1 MVLINVEKH
10 FRVHCNAR
18 CGHRI
23 KEEAKQIGAYI
34 ERYDYVEDKR
44 TGVVRFIFDAHCSEK
59 DFNEL
64 MKHFGEDKEIITVFT
79 K

>member
-1 MVLINVEKH
+1 MLAVDTESK
-10 FRVHCNAR
+10 
-18 CGHRI
+18 
-23 KEEAKQIGAYI
+23 KKQSKLAHI
-34 ERYDYVEDKR
+34 DYVEDKR

-64 MKHFGEDKEIITVFT
+64 MKHFDEDKEIITVFT